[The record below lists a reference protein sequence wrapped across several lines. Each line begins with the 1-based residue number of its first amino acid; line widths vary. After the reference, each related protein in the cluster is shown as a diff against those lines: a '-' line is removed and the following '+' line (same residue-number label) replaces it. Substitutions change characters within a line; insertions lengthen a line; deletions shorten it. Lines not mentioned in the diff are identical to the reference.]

1 MLKTYL
7 KTAWR
12 DIAFNKLYSGLNIVG
27 LAIGMSV
34 ALLIGLWVVDQ
45 CSYDRFAPGYEQAY
59 QVKYNFNNNGEI
71 QTQADVAIPLAA
83 ALKIDVPEIAH
94 TALAYG
100 PAPYGNQTDILQVG
114 DKKISPTGMVA
125 GQDFLKIIRLPLLAG
140 NADVALKDPDAIV
153 ISEST
158 AKALFG
164 QADPIGK
171 TILISHDRNFR
182 VTAVMKDLP
191 ATSSLQFDFIT
202 PWSSFESGWVRTSVT
217 NWNISIFKIY
227 ASLKPNVSFNQ
238 VAPKIKGLVKKY
250 APETYRSFGQQVAMQ
265 PMKDWHLYTE
275 YKNGIAVGGLI
286 EYVWMFGIIGG
297 LVLIIACINFMNL
310 STARSA
316 KRAKEVGIRKVV
328 GSSTAGLIT
337 QFLLESLMMSALA
350 FILAVGA
357 VDLVLPSFN
366 ALAGTHISIPFNN
379 VLFWLLMCGYVLFT
393 GLLAGSRPAF
403 YLSSLRPVNVL
414 KGKQTTGGPAG
425 QFRKVLVVLQYTCSI
440 ALITATIVVHQQI
453 DHAQSRPRGYD
464 PNRLIITEAA
474 GVPFAALKQEVMA
487 TGVVSSITQSLNPIT
502 DVYSHDPL
510 DNWPGK
516 LPGESLSLVDG
527 AIGDTD
533 YFKTL
538 GIPFVAGRNFTG
550 NPGADSTGV
559 ILNEA
564 AVRRMR
570 LKQPLNQT
578 LSWSFSWVPR
588 NLKVIGVVKDA
599 ITNAPFAKAEP
610 VMYIFQPGWSFT
622 VMYRLSPQVGT
633 QAALDRIKPIFE
645 KYRPDYPF
653 QYHFADERYA
663 EKFGRE
669 RLVGKLAGIFAAL
682 AILISCLGLFGLA
695 SYMAEQ
701 RTKEIGIRKVLGA
714 SISQVILLII
724 KDFILLVGIS
734 CVIASPLAFYFLQ
747 HWLDGYY
754 YRIQLGP
761 GVFILSA
768 AMAFVITILTIGF
781 QALKAA
787 LMNPVESLRTD

>member
-12 DIAFNKLYSGLNIVG
+12 DIAFNKLYSGLNIAG
-27 LAIGMSV
+27 LAIGMAV
-34 ALLIGLWVVDQ
+34 ALLIGLWVIDQ
-45 CSYDRFAPGYEQAY
+45 CSYDRFVPGYEQAY
-59 QVKYNFNNNGEI
+59 QVKYNLNSNGEI
-71 QTQADVAIPLAA
+71 RTQGDVAVPLADA
-83 ALKIDVPEIAH
+83 MNHIPEIAH

-125 GQDFLKIIRLPLLAG
+125 GADFLKIIRLPLLAG
-140 NADVALKDPDAIV
+140 SADNALEPGDIV
-153 ISEST
+153 ITESI

-171 TILISHDRNFR
+171 TILYNRDRNIK
-182 VTAVMKDLP
+182 VTAVLKDLP
-191 ATSSLQFDFIT
+191 PNSTLQFDYIT
-202 PWSSFESGWVRTSVT
+202 PWSDFANGWAKAYAT
-217 NWNISIFKIY
+217 NWNSSIFKLY
-227 ASLKPNVSFNQ
+227 ASLKPNVTFAQ
-238 VAPKIKGLVKKY
+238 VAPKIKGLVQQY
-250 APETYRSFGQQVAMQ
+250 APETYRTSQQQVTLQ
-265 PMKDWHLYTE
+265 GMKDWHLYTE
-275 YKNGIAVGGLI
+275 YKNGVAVGGLI
-286 EYVWMFGIIGG
+286 DYVWMFGIIGL
-297 LVLIIACINFMNL
+297 LVLVIACINFMNL

-328 GSSTAGLIT
+328 GSSKGGLIT
-337 QFLLESLMMSALA
+337 QFLLESVMMSAIA
-350 FILAVGA
+350 FGLAVGA
-357 VDLVLPSFN
+357 VNTVLPSFN
-366 ALAGTHISIPFNN
+366 ALAGTHIVIPFHSG
-379 VLFWLLMCGYVLFT
+379 LFWLAMSGYIIVT

-403 YLSSLRPVNVL
+403 YLSSLRPIKVL
-414 KGKQTTGGPAG
+414 KGKQTTGGSAG
-425 QFRKVLVVLQYTCSI
+425 QFRRVLVVLQYTCSI
-440 ALITATIVVHQQI
+440 ALITATIVVYQQI
-453 DHAQSRPRGYD
+453 DHARNRPRGYD
-464 PNRLIITEAA
+464 PDRLIITEAV
-474 GVPFAALKQEVMA
+474 GVPFAALKQDAMA
-487 TGVVSSITQSLNPIT
+487 TGVVSSITESLNPVT
-502 DVYSHDPL
+502 DVYSHDPI

-516 LPGESLSLVDG
+516 LPGESLSLVLN

-533 YFKTL
+533 YFITL

-570 LKQPLNQT
+570 LTQPLNQT
-578 LSWSFSWVPR
+578 ISWSLAWVPG

-599 ITNAPFAKAEP
+599 VSNAPFAQPEP
-610 VMYIFQPGWSFT
+610 AMYIFQPLWSFT
-622 VMYRLSPQVGT
+622 VMYRLNPKVAT
-633 QAALDRIKPIFE
+633 QAALDQLKPIFE

-653 QYHFADERYA
+653 AYHFADEQYA
-663 EKFGRE
+663 RKFGRE
-669 RLVGKLAGIFAAL
+669 RLVGKLACIFAAL

-714 SISQVILLII
+714 SVSQVILLIT
-724 KDFILLVGIS
+724 KDFIVLVAIS

-747 HWLDGYY
+747 RWLDGYY
-754 YRIQLGP
+754 YRIHLGP

-768 AMAFVITILTIGF
+768 VMAIVITIVTIGF

-787 LMNPVESLRTD
+787 LMNPVESLRTE